1 LQPIYGVIR
10 FTFFIFNMNFLKP
23 IFAFCFLFCCLSANA
38 QTFTGI
44 VKSVE
49 NKMPLTNISIQIP
62 ELHLSANSD
71 LNGVFVFENLPKNSF
86 KIQISG
92 VGLETLIQN
101 IDTKTKLTDTFYLA
115 ESHIDL
121 HEIVVSVPSGQLS
134 TENIVNIE
142 SQKIAALKTN
152 APLSLMEALANVKGV
167 EQITTGVGIGK
178 PVIRGLSGSRI
189 VTYAQGIRV
198 ENQQFGD
205 EHGLGINDVGIE
217 SVEVIKGPASLLYGA
232 DALGGVIY
240 FTEEKYAALN
250 KIQGS
255 VGSRYMTNTNGLQ
268 TNAGLKMN
276 KNNLKFN
283 IFGAYNTHNDYT
295 VGKVATTEK
304 QVLNTRFDEAA
315 LKTALGYGYKNW
327 IGNLRYSYLQ
337 NNFGLSEGD
346 SLHNS
351 NDRKPQMPNQNIVHQ
366 AISLENNFYFSKG
379 KLNTI
384 LGFSTNERKEFEAHN
399 PNYSGHTQGATERAT
414 LNMTLQTLSY
424 NIKYS
429 QPLRSNLALTAGVQG
444 MIQTNTNK
452 GLEVLIPDVATN
464 DAGAY
469 GVLNYTLRKNWE
481 LQGGLRYDMR
491 NLSSKTYQSET
502 QSFTAL
508 ERSFSNLNGSFGS
521 VYKVKKLTLR
531 GNISTAFRAPNSAEL
546 LSNGAHG
553 GALRYEIG
561 DANLK
566 SEQGVQA
573 DLSAVYESTHFSFAV
588 NPFYNIIQNFIYLSP
603 TDSLVEGVK
612 VYHYRQTNANLY
624 GGEATAHLH
633 PHNLHWLHLQT
644 NFASVIAADA
654 NKRALAMIP
663 ANHLTSNI
671 KVELDKKGSAWCQNI
686 FLEHVYRFSQQRIAD
701 YELATPDYHLF
712 NFGINIRYETAKTT
726 LSFDT
731 GIKNIFNTNYTDHL
745 SRFRAIGTPN
755 IGRNIF
761 VGLNY
766 KF

>member
-1 LQPIYGVIR
+1 MKLSN
-10 FTFFIFNMNFLKP
+10 IFYT
-23 IFAFCFLFCCLSANA
+23 ILFVLSCLSANA
-38 QTFTGI
+38 QTFTGV

-49 NKMPLTNISIQIP
+49 NKMPLTNIAIQIP
-62 ELHLSANSD
+62 ELHISANSD
-71 LNGVFVFENLPKNSF
+71 LNGIFIFKNLPKNSF

-101 IDTKTKLTDTFYLA
+101 IDIKTTLSDTFYLA

-121 HEIVVSVPSGQLS
+121 HEIVVSVPISQLS
-134 TENIVNIE
+134 SENIVNIE
-142 SQKIAALKTN
+142 SQKISALKTN
-152 APLSLMEALANVKGV
+152 APLSLMEALTNVKGV
-167 EQITTGVGIGK
+167 EQITTGAGIGK

-205 EHGLGINDVGIE
+205 EHGLGVNDAGIE
-217 SVEVIKGPASLLYGA
+217 GVEVIKGPASLLYGA

-240 FTEEKYAALN
+240 FTEEKYAPLN

-255 VGSRYMTNTNGLQ
+255 VGSRYMTNTSGLQ
-268 TNAGLKMN
+268 TNIGLKMN

-283 IFGAYNTHNDYT
+283 VFGAYNTHNDYMI
-295 VGKVATTEK
+295 GNVARSEK

-315 LKTALGYGYKNW
+315 LKSALGYGYKNW
-327 IGNLRYSYLQ
+327 VGNLRYSYLQ

-351 NDRKPQMPNQNIVHQ
+351 NDRKPQKPNQNIVHQ
-366 AISLENNFYFSKG
+366 ALSLENNFYFSKG

-384 LGFSTNERKEFEAHN
+384 LGFSKNERKEFEGENTNHTTHGAEGN
-399 PNYSGHTQGATERAT
+399 PA
-414 LNMTLQTLSY
+414 LDMTLQTLSY

-429 QPLRSNLALTAGVQG
+429 QPLRTNLALTAGVQG
-444 MIQTNTNK
+444 MMQTNTNK
-452 GLEVLIPDVATN
+452 GMEILIPDVATD
-464 DAGAY
+464 DAGVY
-469 GVLNYTLRKNWE
+469 SVLSYTLRKNWE
-481 LQGGLRYDMR
+481 LQGGLRYDVR

-502 QSFTAL
+502 QSFAAL
-508 ERSFSNLNGSFGS
+508 ERNFSNLNGSFGS
-521 VYKVKKLTLR
+521 VYKVRKLTLR

-546 LSNGAHG
+546 LSNGAHE

-566 SEQGVQA
+566 SEQGIQA
-573 DLSAVYESTHFSFAV
+573 DLSAVYESTHFSFAI

-603 TDSLVEGVK
+603 TDSLMEGIK

-644 NFASVIAADA
+644 SFASVIAADA

-686 FLEHVYRFSQQRIAD
+686 FLEHVYRFSQTRIAD

-712 NFGINIRYETAKTT
+712 NFGISIRYETTKTA
-726 LSFDT
+726 LNFDT

-761 VGLNY
+761 VGLSY
-766 KF
+766 RFK